1 MSHDLLRS
9 YFILDLNPTATL
21 EQVRAAYHDLIKV
34 WHPDRYQNE
43 PPRLRARAEEK
54 LKAITNAYTRI
65 TNALQPSE
73 GGETLFPWTSA
84 NVGAL

>member
-34 WHPDRYQNE
+34 WHPD
-43 PPRLRARAEEK
+43 
-54 LKAITNAYTRI
+54 
-65 TNALQPSE
+65 
-73 GGETLFPWTSA
+73 
-84 NVGAL
+84 